1 MWVEKLKNGKF
12 KYTERYKDA
21 LNRNRKVSVTLDKNT
36 TRAKNE
42 AQRILFDKINEKS
55 NSFIVTNKTFWE
67 VEKEWLQIASQTLK
81 SATIRSKITALKLLK
96 NYIPNDVKVSDIN
109 KIFVRNTLEDIYYNR
124 NLSYAYT
131 QIVKSSLSSI
141 FEHGINKGYIE
152 INPTKNISITKK
164 KETPEERLRKNEKYL
179 ETDELKEVIA
189 LANNINTRW
198 GKFIEFLSLTGLRQG
213 EAVALQIKNIKN
225 DKIEIVGTYERYD
238 HEKVS
243 PKNLSSERI
252 VTLPERAT
260 TILQEIISQNIKESR
275 TDNNPDN
282 YIFVTNSGL
291 PLSYS
296 AIDKVLKQIHY
307 KKNLST
313 HVFRHTHIALL
324 TELGIPLK
332 AIMDRVGHLNPTT
345 TLSIY
350 SHVTQ
355 KLSDQVIE
363 KLNTVEL

>member
-1 MWVEKLKNGKF
+1 MWIENLPNGKF
-12 KYTERYKDA
+12 KYTERYKDS
-21 LNRNRKVSVTLDKNT
+21 LNKTRKVSITLDKNT
-36 TRAKNE
+36 ARAKNE
-42 AQRILFDKINEKS
+42 AQRILFDKINQKS
-55 NSFIVTNKTFWE
+55 NEYITTNKTFWE
-67 VEKEWLQIASQTLK
+67 VKNEWLTVANKTLK
-81 SATIRSKITALKLLK
+81 SATVRSKVTAFKLLK
-96 NYIPNDVKVSDIN
+96 NYIPEDIKISALN
-109 KIFVRNTLEDIYYNR
+109 KIFIRNTLEDIYYNR
-124 NLSYAYT
+124 NLSYAYM

-141 FEHGINKGYIE
+141 FEFAINKGYIK
-152 INPTKNISITKK
+152 INPSKNISIQKK
-164 KETPEERLRKNEKYL
+164 KQTIEERNRKNEKYL
-179 ETDELKEVIA
+179 ERDELKEVIS
-189 LANNINTRW
+189 LANAINKRL
-198 GKFIEFLSLTGLRQG
+198 GMLIEFLALTGLRQG

-225 DKIEIVGTYERYD
+225 DKIEVVGTYERYD

-243 PKNLSSERI
+243 PKNTSSERI
-252 VTLPERAT
+252 ISLPKRAIK
-260 TILQEIISQNIKESR
+260 ILQEIISQNIKEGR

-332 AIMDRVGHLNPTT
+332 AIMDRVGHSNPTT